1 MAQSG
6 SCPNLDLSNGAIVHS
21 PIGIC
26 SDLDTRRGR
35 EDEEG
40 DEEDDEVELAEEV
53 GEEVLMMAEGEVE
66 SREQSEREEVRI
78 IQVALLPNEVIRK
91 GDGGG
96 ERLEEDREAGA
107 EVGDEEH
114 KMISERTREKEGIE
128 NPRLFSLLV
137 EVEKGQEQISDGNE
151 GKEEDEK
158 DENKQEAVTEVR
170 EDDGDTGLEGQQVWS
185 TTDDAEHVQDSESGE
200 QLLTDD
206 TDKTEVGTR
215 PTNGELTETTIDVT
229 PVTMGI
235 KEQVNNQDP
244 CQTSTVSDSITPFD
258 TTGTK
263 EAVANRTDRLTGEKK
278 DTDEKDDFESESVNN
293 NMTRQQKDC
302 IEAKVED
309 EEANEF
315 TSDDVLDTNQTV
327 ETPDFV
333 PSEKQSQTEGGV
345 EETRMEGINK
355 REQVGVN
362 TQTVMDGKGQSTE
375 GDGRTGDNAIR
386 ESMGEE
392 EHRGRVDLTQ
402 EEKIE
407 NQAMV
412 DLQEPLQDQV
422 EDAPLDE
429 VEDASLDQV
438 EDAPLDQVE
447 DAPLDQV
454 EDAPLDQVED
464 APLDQVEDAPL
475 DQVEDAPLDQVEDAP
490 LDQVEEALEL
500 EEGGEVEPDNSGG
513 GVTSDEN
520 VSTTEEQERPSQL
533 LKEGGTDWGERLR
546 EQLREQ
552 ALVEDEKGGG
562 GAEEEE
568 EEEEEMEGGV
578 EMMEEPVTV
587 LDDEIE
593 EIEDSPRSGHE
604 EQKPAT
610 ITASSEDTTVQAK
623 DGETKDGENQELQGE
638 TLEPG
643 KEKDERQ
650 KDGKGELEKDK
661 KQKDEKGEV
670 EKDEKGEVEKDKKQ
684 KDEKGEV
691 EKDEKQDDEKG
702 ELEKDERGEVEKDE
716 KGEVEMDERGEVEKD
731 INGRVKGLKQAM
743 ENGILCPESQP
754 VRKEEWGTATR
765 VLSSRRKDN
774 DWIKPVQPEE
784 ERAAEMKPW
793 RNELRPVKKEVWLKK
808 ETSAEE
814 KEDWIKELKSV
825 IKHESLPKKRDE
837 QVKKKRVVLMEDGHS
852 YIPQREEVMEEKREE
867 VKLISHRRM
876 GNSTTPQDQDYKISL
891 YAKAGSDGESIGNC
905 PFSQRLFMILWLKGV
920 IFNVTTVDLKR
931 KPADLQD
938 LAPGTNPP
946 FMTFNG
952 EVKVDVNKIE
962 EFLEEKLVPPRYPR
976 LAPRHPEANTAG
988 IDVFAKFSAYIKN
1001 PRKDTND
1008 VLEKALLKSLRR
1020 LDDFLRTPLPEEIDA
1035 DASEDLPE
1043 SSRSFLDGSE
1053 LTLADCNLLPKLHI
1067 LKVVAK
1073 KYRGFEIPAEMTGV
1087 WRYLNCAYQ
1096 REEFTSTCP
1105 AEREI
1110 HFAYLDV
1117 VKQIK

>member
-670 EKDEKGEVEKDKKQ
+670 E
-684 KDEKGEV
+684 
-691 EKDEKQDDEKG
+691 
-702 ELEKDERGEVEKDE
+702 
-716 KGEVEMDERGEVEKD
+716 MDERGEVEKD